1 MSRRAPS
8 SPVDKRRAPP
18 YHRSMANCLR
28 CGASN
33 PEDHRFCK
41 DCGAP
46 LAAPHGEVDDD
57 TIIIQLLERR
67 GQRDAAAEHI
77 ARLWLLDLTGEHVER
92 VYELSDE
99 QVIIGRRSDCA
110 VSLSGNTISRRHAQ
124 IRHAE
129 GQYFLSD
136 LGSTNGT
143 MLNSETLVGEE
154 QLRDRDEIGVGI
166 YKLIFRL
173 S

>member
-1 MSRRAPS
+1 
-8 SPVDKRRAPP
+8 
-18 YHRSMANCLR
+18 MALCSH
-28 CGASN
+28 CGADN
-33 PEDHRFCK
+33 PDDHRFCK

-46 LAAPHGEVDDD
+46 LAPAARGEVDDD

-67 GQRDAAAEHI
+67 GTLNPASERI
-77 ARLWLLDLTGEHVER
+77 ARLWLLDLSGEHVER

-99 QVIIGRRSDCA
+99 QVIIGRRDDCA
-110 VSLSGNTISRRHAQ
+110 VCLHGNTISRRHSH
-124 IRHAE
+124 IRHHD
-129 GQYFLSD
+129 GQYYLAD

-143 MLNSETLVGEE
+143 LLNGEALVGEE

-173 S
+173 T

>member
-1 MSRRAPS
+1 MPT
-8 SPVDKRRAPP
+8 
-18 YHRSMANCLR
+18 CQR

-33 PEDHRFCK
+33 PDEHRFCK

-46 LAAPHGEVDDD
+46 LVAAGSREMDDD
-57 TIIIQLLERR
+57 TIIIQLLEGR
-67 GQRDAAAEHI
+67 GKLNPNSEHI
-77 ARLWLLDLTGEHVER
+77 ARLWLLDVTGEHVER

-99 QVIIGRRSDCA
+99 QVVIGRREDCA
-110 VSLSGNTISRRHAQ
+110 VCLPGNTISRRHAQ
-124 IRHAE
+124 VRHADR
-129 GQYFLSD
+129 QYFLAD

-143 MLNSETLVGEE
+143 LLNGEALVGEE

>member
-1 MSRRAPS
+1 MPI
-8 SPVDKRRAPP
+8 
-18 YHRSMANCLR
+18 CLH

-33 PEDHRFCK
+33 PDEHRFCK

-46 LAAPHGEVDDD
+46 LTATGQGEVDDD
-57 TIIIQLLERR
+57 TIIIQLLEAR
-67 GQRDAAAEHI
+67 GLKSPRAEHI

-99 QVIIGRRSDCA
+99 QVLIGRRDDCA
-110 VSLSGNTISRRHAQ
+110 VCLSGNTISRRHAQ
-124 IRHAE
+124 IRHE
-129 GQYFLSD
+129 DGQFYLSD
-136 LGSTNGT
+136 MGSTNGT
-143 MLNSETLVGEE
+143 MLNGETLIGEE

>member
-1 MSRRAPS
+1 MTL
-8 SPVDKRRAPP
+8 
-18 YHRSMANCLR
+18 CLR
-28 CGASN
+28 CGIDN

-41 DCGAP
+41 ECGAP
-46 LAAPHGEVDDD
+46 LAAPTNGEVDDD
-57 TIIIQLLERR
+57 TIIIQLLEGR
-67 GQRDAAAEHI
+67 GRNASTAEHI

-99 QVIIGRRSDCA
+99 QVIIGRRNDCA
-110 VSLSGNTISRRHAQ
+110 VSLPGNTISRRHAQ
-124 IRHAE
+124 IRHAD
-129 GQYFLSD
+129 GQYFLTD

-143 MLNSETLVGEE
+143 MLNGETLVGEE

>member
-1 MSRRAPS
+1 MSTC
-8 SPVDKRRAPP
+8 V
-18 YHRSMANCLR
+18 R
-28 CGASN
+28 CGANN
-33 PEDHRFCK
+33 PDDHRFCK
-41 DCGAP
+41 DCGSPMAQ
-46 LAAPHGEVDDD
+46 AGGEVDDD
-57 TIIIQLLERR
+57 TIIIQLLEGR
-67 GQRDAAAEHI
+67 GANAPRAEHI

-99 QVIIGRRSDCA
+99 QVIIGRREDCA

-143 MLNSETLVGEE
+143 MLNGETLVGEE

>member
-1 MSRRAPS
+1 MST
-8 SPVDKRRAPP
+8 
-18 YHRSMANCLR
+18 CQR
-28 CGASN
+28 CAADN
-33 PEDHRFCK
+33 PDDHRFCK

-46 LAAPHGEVDDD
+46 LAPAAKNEVNDD
-57 TIIIQLLERR
+57 TIIIQLLEGR
-67 GQRDAAAEHI
+67 GKLNPATSRI

-99 QVIIGRRSDCA
+99 QAIIGRREDCA
-110 VSLSGNTISRRHAQ
+110 VCLHGNTISRRHAQ
-124 IRHAE
+124 VRHAD

-143 MLNSETLVGEE
+143 MLNSEALVGEE

-166 YKLIFRL
+166 YKLIFRMT
-173 S
+173 

>member
-1 MSRRAPS
+1 MSTC
-8 SPVDKRRAPP
+8 V
-18 YHRSMANCLR
+18 R
-28 CGASN
+28 CGAEN
-33 PEDHRFCK
+33 PDDHRFCK

-46 LAAPHGEVDDD
+46 LASDAAGVVDDD
-57 TIIIQLLERR
+57 TIIIQLLEGR
-67 GQRDAAAEHI
+67 GIQAPAAEHI

-99 QVIIGRRSDCA
+99 QVIVGRRDDCA
-110 VSLSGNTISRRHAQ
+110 VSLPGNTISRRHAQ
-124 IRHAE
+124 IRHAD
-129 GQYFLSD
+129 GQYFLTD

-143 MLNSETLVGEE
+143 MLNGEILVGEE
-154 QLRDRDEIGVGI
+154 QLRDRDEIGAGI

>member
-1 MSRRAPS
+1 MPT
-8 SPVDKRRAPP
+8 
-18 YHRSMANCLR
+18 CQR
-28 CGASN
+28 CGAIN
-33 PEDHRFCK
+33 PDDHRFCK

-46 LAAPHGEVDDD
+46 LTVPSGEVDDD
-57 TIIIQLLERR
+57 TIIIQLLEGR
-67 GQRDAAAEHI
+67 GQNAPTAEHI

-124 IRHAE
+124 IRHAD
-129 GQYFLSD
+129 GQYFLAD

-143 MLNSETLVGEE
+143 MLNGEILVGEE

>member
-1 MSRRAPS
+1 MNSCP
-8 SPVDKRRAPP
+8 
-18 YHRSMANCLR
+18 R
-28 CGASN
+28 CGADN
-33 PEDHRFCK
+33 PDDHRFCK
-41 DCGAP
+41 NCGAP
-46 LAAPHGEVDDD
+46 LTAPDGQVDDD
-57 TIIIQLLERR
+57 TIIIQLLEGR
-67 GQRDAAAEHI
+67 GQGAATAERV

-110 VSLSGNTISRRHAQ
+110 VSLTGNTISRRHAQ
-124 IRHAE
+124 IRHDD
-129 GQYFLSD
+129 GQYFLAD

-143 MLNSETLVGEE
+143 MLNGEILVGEE

-166 YKLIFRL
+166 FKLIFRL